1 MARTKPDELLATL
14 RGRFET
20 HPGRHEGVTWDE
32 LHERLQAS
40 CGARRVI
47 ERMEA
52 TGGEPDVIGR
62 DDSGRLL
69 ICDCAAETPSGRRS
83 LCYDRIAWE
92 GRRANRPAGNA
103 IDTAREIGVELLS
116 EEDYRRLQEVGEF
129 DRRTS
134 SWLATPDEVRA
145 LGGALFGDRRYGR
158 VFVYHNGADS
168 YFVVRGFRGLLRL

>member
-1 MARTKPDELLATL
+1 MANSKPDDLLATL
-14 RGRFET
+14 RERFEM
-20 HPGRHEGVTWDE
+20 HRHRHDDVTWDE
-32 LHERLQAS
+32 LLERLRGTR
-40 CGARRVI
+40 GARRAI
-47 ERMEA
+47 ERMEG

-83 LCYDRIAWE
+83 LCYDRTAWE
-92 GRRANRPAGNA
+92 GRKANRPSGNA
-103 IDTAREIGVELLS
+103 IDTAREIGIELLS
-116 EEDYRRLQEVGEF
+116 EADYRRLQEVGEF

-134 SWLATPDEVRA
+134 SWLATPDEIRA

-168 YFVVRGFRGLLRL
+168 YFAVRGFRGLLRL